1 MQGTCLSYNQVLQ
14 VDTTLAES
22 TTAVIP
28 TNLTRNQFIHYTAD
42 NIDIID
48 LMLDGKNTFHATQ
61 LASWQRGESN
71 DITLQTLDT
80 SSAHVLNVPN
90 IL

>member
-1 MQGTCLSYNQVLQ
+1 MSYNQVLQ

-48 LMLDGKNTFHATQ
+48 
-61 LASWQRGESN
+61 
-71 DITLQTLDT
+71 
-80 SSAHVLNVPN
+80 
-90 IL
+90 